1 MEVNG
6 LQNSAKILVVDDDQN
21 VFELV
26 KLYADM
32 EGFQVVGVN
41 NGDLALS
48 AFDKENPDVI
58 ILDLM
63 LPGTDGITLCRKFR
77 EIRMVHIIML
87 TARGEEADRI
97 LGLEMGADDY
107 VSKPFSP
114 RELMARIK
122 AVMRRTNL
130 YNKSEQI
137 NIKYPGLEIMSDLR
151 KILVNGKEIELTP
164 REFDLLYYLAQSPLR
179 VFSRDDLLSAVWGCD
194 YFGDQR
200 TVDVHIRRLRKKLS
214 LLNHEYLTTVWGIG
228 YRFTPPLK
236 VKEVSYE

>member
-1 MEVNG
+1 M
-6 LQNSAKILVVDDDQN
+6 QNSAKILVVDDDPN
-21 VFELV
+21 VFELI

-63 LPGTDGITLCRKFR
+63 LPGTDGMTLCRKFR
-77 EIRMVHIIML
+77 EMRMVPIIML

-122 AVMRRTNL
+122 AVMRRANL
-130 YNKSEQI
+130 YNKSEQV

-151 KILVNGKEIELTP
+151 KILVNGSEVELTP
-164 REFDLLYYLAQSPLR
+164 KEFDLLYYLAQNPLK
-179 VFSRDDLLSAVWGCD
+179 VFSREDLLSAVWGCD
-194 YFGDQR
+194 YYGDQH
-200 TVDVHIRRLRKKLS
+200 TVDVHIRRLRKKLAP
-214 LLNHEYLTTVWGIG
+214 LNHEYLTTVWGIG
-228 YRFTPPLK
+228 YKFTPPLK

>member
-1 MEVNG
+1 MQT
-6 LQNSAKILVVDDDQN
+6 LAKILVVDDDPN
-21 VFELV
+21 VHELI

-48 AFDKENPDVI
+48 AFNQEDPDVI

-63 LPGTDGITLCRKFR
+63 LPGIDGITLCHKFR
-77 EIRMVHIIML
+77 EIRMVPIIML
-87 TARGEEADRI
+87 TARGEEADRV

-122 AVMRRTNL
+122 AVMRRTNF
-130 YNKSEQI
+130 YDKSELV
-137 NIKYPGLEIMSDLR
+137 NIKYPGLEIISDLR
-151 KILVNGKEIELTP
+151 KILVNDKEVELTP

-179 VFSRDDLLSAVWGCD
+179 VFSREDLLSAVWGCD

-200 TVDVHIRRLRKKLS
+200 TVDVHIRRLRKKLAP
-214 LLNHEYLTTVWGIG
+214 LNHEYLTTVWGIG
-228 YRFTPPLK
+228 YKFTPPLK

>member
-1 MEVNG
+1 M
-6 LQNSAKILVVDDDQN
+6 QNSAKILVVDDDPN
-21 VFELV
+21 VFEMI

-63 LPGTDGITLCRKFR
+63 LPGTDGMTLCRKFR
-77 EIRMVHIIML
+77 EMRMVPIIML

-122 AVMRRTNL
+122 AVMRRANL
-130 YNKSEQI
+130 YNKSEQV

-151 KILVNGKEIELTP
+151 KILVNGSEVELTP
-164 REFDLLYYLAQSPLR
+164 KEFDLLYYLAQNPLR
-179 VFSRDDLLSAVWGCD
+179 VFSREDLLSAVWGCD

-200 TVDVHIRRLRKKLS
+200 TVDVHIRRLRKKLAP
-214 LLNHEYLTTVWGIG
+214 LNHEYLTTVWGIG
-228 YRFTPPLK
+228 YKFTPPLK